1 MPSESQAEDAELDK
15 ILKTFAGSLLV
26 NTLEEDEKKQEI
38 KVDELAA
45 YARRRLLAWRD
56 RTRPQPITGSAGNGG
71 NAELDEILEDVAN
84 AWCDTDCGHPRCAG
98 KKQAARKALLAWRTK
113 TTTPVTDLVTTGAEA
128 STGDSNQPTQKD
140 VINFVTNPKTIAK
153 ATEGS
158 MDKRNAV
165 LNPSKGIESNTFNPI
180 PPESCICASF
190 WTVRQTHKTDCPLAA
205 PSSGEEEL
213 ASKMR
218 KCFDNFGHDV
228 VNFGK
233 EEGARHSL
241 SRKYVRYLLQE
252 HAQQVKAAEI
262 AAQIKVWQRL
272 RTGDGFSRH
281 DGCFEI
287 HPDYIDEC
295 IEVLKAKLAA
305 PPQKEKES

>member
-1 MPSESQAEDAELDK
+1 
-15 ILKTFAGSLLV
+15 
-26 NTLEEDEKKQEI
+26 
-38 KVDELAA
+38 
-45 YARRRLLAWRD
+45 
-56 RTRPQPITGSAGNGG
+56 
-71 NAELDEILEDVAN
+71 
-84 AWCDTDCGHPRCAG
+84 
-98 KKQAARKALLAWRTK
+98 
-113 TTTPVTDLVTTGAEA
+113 
-128 STGDSNQPTQKD
+128 
-140 VINFVTNPKTIAK
+140 
-153 ATEGS
+153 
-158 MDKRNAV
+158 
-165 LNPSKGIESNTFNPI
+165 
-180 PPESCICASF
+180 
-190 WTVRQTHKTDCPLAA
+190 
-205 PSSGEEEL
+205 
-213 ASKMR
+213 MR